1 MTKALCIAAAQS
13 PSIAGDIEA
22 NVRIHLQ
29 FIAAARD
36 AGVDILLFPELSLS
50 AYELPLMRACQLAP
64 DDARLAPIRAMA
76 ADANM
81 SVIVGAPLIEAGEGM
96 PSIAALLFTPD
107 GAVSVY
113 RKQYL
118 HAGEDRYAQAGEIV
132 AHRHQ
137 LNGHAYAL
145 AICADTLHRAHAA
158 AAQAAGASLYLA
170 GVLISE
176 AGYANDAAILQAHAA
191 QLNMGVLIANHA
203 APSGGYAS
211 AGRSAFWNPQ
221 GELVASAGGPGNFL
235 VIARH
240 REQRWSGE
248 TVAVL

>member
-1 MTKALCIAAAQS
+1 MTSISIAAAQS
-13 PSIAGDIEA
+13 PSIAGDVEQNLQTHLKFIE
-22 NVRIHLQ
+22 
-29 FIAAARD
+29 AARD
-36 AGVDILLFPELSLS
+36 AGVDILLFPELSLTG
-50 AYELPLMRACQLAP
+50 YELPLMRACAMAP

-81 SVIVGAPLIEAGEGM
+81 SVIVGAPLTEADAM
-96 PSIAALLFTPD
+96 PSIAALRFTPD

-118 HAGEDRYAQAGEIV
+118 HAGEDRYAQAGGIA
-132 AHRHQ
+132 AHRHR

-145 AICADTLHRAHAA
+145 AICADTLQRAHAA
-158 AAQAAGASLYLA
+158 AARSAGAALYLA

-176 AGYANDAAILQAHAA
+176 AGYASDAAILQRHAA
-191 QLNMGVLIANHA
+191 ELGMGVLIANHA

-221 GELVASAGGPGNFL
+221 GELVVDAGGPGQFL

-240 REQRWSGE
+240 QDGRWSGE